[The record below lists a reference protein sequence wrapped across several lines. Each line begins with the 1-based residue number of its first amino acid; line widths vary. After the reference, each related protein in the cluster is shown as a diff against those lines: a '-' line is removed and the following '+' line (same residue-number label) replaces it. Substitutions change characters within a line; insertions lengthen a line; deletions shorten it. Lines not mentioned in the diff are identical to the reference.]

1 MEKTTPKTN
10 SNQPDLLTEEI
21 IKEIK
26 AIRDTGETN
35 MFLINNVF
43 RLAANR
49 GYFALANFLTEEK
62 NRRAYTEFILYGKNS
77 QEQ

>member
-1 MEKTTPKTN
+1 MEKTTPKPN

-35 MFLINNVF
+35 MFLIYQVF

-49 GYFALANFLTEEK
+49 GYFALASFLSKEK
-62 NRRAYTEFILYGKNS
+62 NHRTYTEFILHGKNS